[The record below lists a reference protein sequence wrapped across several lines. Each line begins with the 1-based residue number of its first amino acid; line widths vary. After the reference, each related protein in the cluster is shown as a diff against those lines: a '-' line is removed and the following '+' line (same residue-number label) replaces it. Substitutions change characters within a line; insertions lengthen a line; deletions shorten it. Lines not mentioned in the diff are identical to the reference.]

1 MRPHPK
7 PQPFPLDTL
16 AVNRASPEHLS
27 RQLYH
32 GLVAIIRGRALPP
45 GSELPSTRALAAE
58 LGLGRNTIV
67 AAYDQLVT
75 EGYLANRQGAR
86 PVIVDLP
93 EGPRETPREEPPVPL
108 RSPSLRGQLLLS
120 QPYHHGRP
128 GHVAFHPGMP
138 DAQSFPFG
146 VWGRLVARRA
156 SHGGETLFGTY
167 DVTGHPAL
175 KEAIAGYLF
184 SARGVRCRPE
194 QIVVTTGAQA
204 AFDLLARLLLDP
216 DDTVWMEE
224 PGYYGAKAAFTVA
237 GARILP
243 IAVDQ
248 ERGWRFEHDPEPKVS
263 ERKKWEPVF
272 GQRSCSNK
280 GSAAPGFSPRLIYV
294 TPACQHPLGITM
306 RMEERL
312 RLLDIAETANSWVIE
327 DDFDGE
333 YRFQGR
339 PVPAIQSMDRSGR
352 VIYVG
357 TFAKLLF
364 PALRLGFM
372 VLPPELAG
380 RIVNALSTTGQFA
393 PLLLQAALADFIT
406 EGHMSRH
413 LKRMRR
419 IYAQRRQL
427 FRDIVTER
435 LRDEITLSPAEAGI
449 QVVGYLK
456 AGIDDIK
463 VSQAAAKRAIN
474 VSPLSKYFQNTAPTQ
489 GLVLGYA
496 ACDAAQTR
504 DGVERLAQAIGEVL
518 G

>member
-1 MRPHPK
+1 MRPHSK
-7 PQPFPLDTL
+7 PQAFPLDML
-16 AVNRASPEHLS
+16 AVNRSSPEHLS

-32 GLVAIIRGRALPP
+32 GLVAIIRNRTLPP

-93 EGPRETPREEPPVPL
+93 EGPRATPAEDPAVPL
-108 RSPSLRGQLLLS
+108 RQPSLRGQQLLS

-175 KEAIAGYLF
+175 KDAIAGYLY

-194 QIVVTTGAQA
+194 QIVITTGAQA

-216 DDTVWMEE
+216 GDTVWMEE

-243 IAVDQ
+243 IPVDQ
-248 ERGWRFEHDPEPKVS
+248 ERSWRLD
-263 ERKKWEPVF
+263 
-272 GQRSCSNK
+272 
-280 GSAAPGFSPRLIYV
+280 APDFSPRLIYV

-312 RLLDIAETANSWVIE
+312 RLLDIAETANAWVIE

-456 AGIDDIK
+456 EGIDDIE
-463 VSQAAAKRAIN
+463 VSQAAARRAIN

-504 DGVERLAQAIGEVL
+504 DGVERLAAAIRETL

>member
-1 MRPHPK
+1 MRTHHPK
-7 PQPFPLDTL
+7 PQAFPLDML

-32 GLVAIIRGRALPP
+32 GLVAVIRNRTLAP

-67 AAYDQLVT
+67 TAYDQLVT

-93 EGPRETPREEPPVPL
+93 DGPRETPAEEPPIPL
-108 RSPSLRGQLLLS
+108 RAPSRRGEELLS
-120 QPYHHGRP
+120 QPCHHGRP

-138 DAQSFPFG
+138 DATSFPFG

-175 KEAIAGYLF
+175 KQAIAGYLF

-194 QIVVTTGAQA
+194 QIVITTGAQA

-216 DDTVWMEE
+216 GDTVWMEE

-237 GARILP
+237 GAKILP
-243 IAVDQ
+243 IPVDQ
-248 ERGWRFEHDPEPKVS
+248 ERGWRLEHDPE
-263 ERKKWEPVF
+263 KWEPVL
-272 GQRSCSNK
+272 GQRSCSYK
-280 GSAAPGFSPRLIYV
+280 EIDTPSFSPRLIYV

-372 VLPPELAG
+372 VLPMELAG
-380 RIVNALSTTGQFA
+380 RIANALSTTGQFA

-449 QVVGYLK
+449 QVVGYLRE
-456 AGIDDIK
+456 GIDDIK
-463 VSQAAAKRAIN
+463 VSQAAARRAIN
-474 VSPLSKYFQNTAPTQ
+474 VSPLSKYFQNTTATQ

-496 ACDAAQTR
+496 ACDAAQMR